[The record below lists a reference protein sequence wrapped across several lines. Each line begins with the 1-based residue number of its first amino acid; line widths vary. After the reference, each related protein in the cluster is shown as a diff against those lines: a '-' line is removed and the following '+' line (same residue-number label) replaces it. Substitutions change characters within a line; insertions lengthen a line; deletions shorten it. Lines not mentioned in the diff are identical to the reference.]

1 MKLIDMHCDTISV
14 LHGNKERKSL
24 FNNEC
29 QVDIQ
34 KLKKAD
40 SKAQFFAL
48 FLEMEEVKKSGREP
62 YEFVNSMLNRFYEEI
77 EENKDYIRIA
87 RNFQEMEQNCNE
99 GKISAFLTIEEGG
112 ALEGSIEN
120 LEEVH
125 NKGVRLVTL
134 TWNYPNELGFPN
146 CKKEMMNKGLTN
158 RGIEFVERMNELNM
172 LVDVSHLSDG
182 GFYDVVKHSKVPFV
196 ASHSNARAISNHCR
210 NLTDEMIKELSNK
223 GGVMGLNFATEF
235 LNEHDS
241 ISKISHMVE
250 HLKHIKNV
258 GGIDVMAMGTDFD
271 GIDSKLEIEDIGHM
285 DKLVFGLESAGFTE
299 LEIEKIYNKNAERVI
314 KEVLR

>member
-14 LHGNKERKSL
+14 LHGNIERKSL
-24 FNNEC
+24 FNNEF
-29 QVDIQ
+29 QVDIE

-40 SKAQFFAL
+40 SQAQFFSL
-48 FLEMEEVKKSGREP
+48 FLEMEEVKSQGRKP
-62 YEFVNSMLNRFYEEI
+62 YEFVISMLNRFNEEM
-77 EENKDYIRIA
+77 EENKNHIRMA
-87 RNFQEMEQNCNE
+87 RNFQDMEKNSSE

-158 RGIEFVERMNELNM
+158 RGIEFVERMNDLHM

-182 GFYDVVKHSKVPFV
+182 GFYDVVKHSKAPFV

-210 NLTDEMIKELSNK
+210 NLTDEMIRELANK

-235 LNEHDS
+235 LNEHDK
-241 ISKISHMVE
+241 ISKISHMIQ
-250 HLKHIKNV
+250 HLKYIKNI

-271 GIDSKLEIEDIGHM
+271 GIDSKLEIEDIGQM
-285 DKLVFGLESAGFTE
+285 DKLLLALDKAGFTE
-299 LEIEKIYNKNAERVI
+299 DEIEKIYHRNAERVI